1 MTSKRNIPTRRFIK
15 PSLHFLIEKKRDG
28 GEFTQ
33 EEIRYIIDSTLDGEM
48 PQHQLAALAMAI
60 YFSGMSAQET
70 ADLTEEMMLS
80 GEVIDLSHIAKP
92 KIDKYST
99 GGVGDK
105 TSLVLVPLAMASG
118 VVVPM
123 MCGVEH
129 DYIINTLEKL
139 AAIPGFKSHQTNE
152 HFARSSRRIG
162 GAISQQTEDLAP
174 ADAKFYELRKETGTI
189 PSLPLITGSV
199 LSKKLAEGSEGL
211 VIDVKWGN
219 GSFIKDLEQAK
230 QLARSMTRVGRSM
243 KRRCVALV
251 TDMNQP
257 LGDTVGTSLEV
268 KEAIQ
273 LLKGEGPEDMKEL
286 VLKLGME
293 IVRLAGVAGSTLS
306 AKQTVQR
313 HLTDG
318 SALEKFK
325 DLVKAQGGDTV
336 FIDHPEKFPAARHI
350 RKLPAPKRGYV
361 HTINAAMIA
370 RGVHLLGAGKED
382 RARQD
387 RSLGRRFRNQ
397 ESRHAGE
404 ARRAADDDPLQRR
417 GEARAGAGVF
427 QKCLPSCAETS
438 DAAAVDC
445 RARRVTRTLFQ
456 SRPISVGFFV
466 AHSPLSGAGRAGRDG
481 RDGSPSR
488 QREEAET
495 T

>member
-1 MTSKRNIPTRRFIK
+1 MTKRTLPPRRFIK
-15 PSLHFLIEKKRDG
+15 PTFEFLIEKKRDG
-28 GEFTQ
+28 GEFNQ
-33 EEIRYIIDSTLDGEM
+33 DEIRYIIDSTLDGDM
-48 PQHQLAALAMAI
+48 PEHQLSALLMAI
-60 YFSGMSAQET
+60 YFQQMSAQET
-70 ADLTEEMMLS
+70 AELTEEMMLS

-123 MCGVEH
+123 MCGDEH
-129 DYIINTLEKL
+129 DFVVNTLEKL
-139 AAIPGFKSHQTNE
+139 CAIPGFKSRLSIDQFSNQLG
-152 HFARSSRRIG
+152 RIG
-162 GAISQQTEDLAP
+162 GAIVEQDAKLAP
-174 ADAKFYELRKETGTI
+174 ADAKFFEMRKATGTI

-257 LGDTVGTSLEV
+257 LGDTVGTALEV

-318 SALEKFK
+318 SALDKFK
-325 DLVKAQGGDTV
+325 ELVKAQGGDTSY
-336 FIDHPEKFPAARHI
+336 IDHPEKFPAARHI

-370 RGVHLLGAGKED
+370 RGVHLLGAGAEKEGD
-382 RARQD
+382 KIDHAVGVSEIKKVGTQVKQGEPLMMIHYND
-387 RSLGRRFRNQ
+387 
-397 ESRHAGE
+397 ESKLEQALEYFKNAYRLAPK
-404 ARRAADDDPLQRR
+404 RPTPPPLVV
-417 GEARAGAGVF
+417 E
-427 QKCLPSCAETS
+427 
-438 DAAAVDC
+438 
-445 RARRVTRTLFQ
+445 RV
-456 SRPISVGFFV
+456 
-466 AHSPLSGAGRAGRDG
+466 A
-481 RDGSPSR
+481 
-488 QREEAET
+488 
-495 T
+495 

>member
-1 MTSKRNIPTRRFIK
+1 MTSHMRKRPLPPRRFTK
-15 PSLHFLIEKKRDG
+15 PSFSYLIEKKRDG
-28 GEFTQ
+28 GEFSQ

-48 PQHQLAALAMAI
+48 PQHQLAALLMAI
-60 YFSGMSAQET
+60 YFANMSAQET
-70 ADLTEEMMLS
+70 AILTEEMMLS

-123 MCGVEH
+123 MCGTDQEYV
-129 DYIINTLEKL
+129 INALDQL
-139 AAIPGFKSHQTNE
+139 GAIPGFKGVQSIP
-152 HFARSSRRIG
+152 HFTEQLGQIG
-162 GAISQQTEDLAP
+162 GAIVAQVPDLAP
-174 ADAKFYELRKETGTI
+174 ADAKFYELRKDTGTI

-199 LSKKLAEGSEGL
+199 LSRKLAEGSEGL

-219 GSFIKDLEQAK
+219 GSFIRDLEQAK

-268 KEAIQ
+268 KEAIA
-273 LLKGEGPEDMKEL
+273 LMTGGGPEDMKEL

-313 HLTDG
+313 HLSDG

-325 DLVKAQGGDTV
+325 ELVRAQGGDV
-336 FIDHPEKFPAARHI
+336 SYIDHPEKFPQAKHI

-370 RGVHLLGAGKED
+370 RGVHLLGAGRELAHDKIDYAIGVSEIKKVGTQVKQGEPLMMIHYN
-382 RARQD
+382 AEAKLEQ
-387 RSLGRRFRNQ
+387 SLEYFKNAYRLAPKRPTPP
-397 ESRHAGE
+397 
-404 ARRAADDDPLQRR
+404 PLIV
-417 GEARAGAGVF
+417 E
-427 QKCLPSCAETS
+427 
-438 DAAAVDC
+438 
-445 RARRVTRTLFQ
+445 RV
-456 SRPISVGFFV
+456 
-466 AHSPLSGAGRAGRDG
+466 A
-481 RDGSPSR
+481 
-488 QREEAET
+488 
-495 T
+495 

>member
-1 MTSKRNIPTRRFIK
+1 MTKRTLPPRRFIK
-15 PSLHFLIEKKRDG
+15 PSFTSLIEKKRDG
-28 GEFTQ
+28 QEFTQ
-33 EEIRYIIDSTLDGEM
+33 EEIRYIIDSTLDGDM
-48 PQHQLAALAMAI
+48 PQHQLAALLMAI
-60 YFSGMSAQET
+60 FFQQMSAQET
-70 ADLTEEMMLS
+70 AILTEEMMLS

-105 TSLVLVPLAMASG
+105 TSLVLVPLAMAAG

-129 DYIINTLEKL
+129 DYIISPLQKL
-139 AAIPGFKSHQTNE
+139 SAFPGFKTHLSIEAFTHQL
-152 HFARSSRRIG
+152 AKIG
-162 GAISQQTEDLAP
+162 GAIVEQDVKLAP

-199 LSKKLAEGSEGL
+199 LSRKLAEGSEGL

-257 LGDTVGTSLEV
+257 LGDTVGTALEV
-268 KEAIQ
+268 KEAIA

-306 AKQTVQR
+306 AKQTVLR

-318 SALEKFK
+318 TALEKFK
-325 DLVKAQGGDTV
+325 ELVKAQGGDTAYV
-336 FIDHPEKFPAARHI
+336 DHPEKFHVAKHI

-370 RGVHLLGAGKED
+370 RGVHL
-382 RARQD
+382 
-387 RSLGRRFRNQ
+387 
-397 ESRHAGE
+397 
-404 ARRAADDDPLQRR
+404 
-417 GEARAGAGVF
+417 GAGVE
-427 QKCLPSCAETS
+427 KHH
-438 DAAAVDC
+438 DKIDY
-445 RARRVTRTLFQ
+445 
-456 SRPISVGFFV
+456 SVGVSEIKKVGTQVKQGEPLMMIHYNDESKLETALNYFKEAYRLAPKRPTPPPLVVERV
-466 AHSPLSGAGRAGRDG
+466 A
-481 RDGSPSR
+481 
-488 QREEAET
+488 
-495 T
+495 

>member
-1 MTSKRNIPTRRFIK
+1 MPHRKFIK
-15 PSLHFLIEKKRDG
+15 PTFVSLIEKKRDG
-28 GEFTQ
+28 GEFSQ

-48 PQHQLAALAMAI
+48 PQHQLSALLMAI
-60 YFSGMSAQET
+60 YFANMSAQET

-99 GGVGDK
+99 GGIGDK
-105 TSLVLVPLAMASG
+105 TSLVLVPLAMAAG

-129 DYIINTLEKL
+129 DHVINTLEKL
-139 AAIPGFKSHQTNE
+139 CAIPGFKPHLTNE
-152 HFARSSRRIG
+152 HFALQLAKIN
-162 GAISQQTEDLAP
+162 GAICTQNADLAP
-174 ADAKFYELRKETGTI
+174 ADARFYALRKETGTI

-199 LSKKLAEGSEGL
+199 LSKKLAEGAEGL

-257 LGDTVGTSLEV
+257 LGDTVGTSLEI
-268 KEAIQ
+268 KEAIN
-273 LLKGEGPEDMKEL
+273 LLKGQGPEDMKEL

-325 DLVKAQGGDTV
+325 KLVEAQGGDTSY
-336 FIDHPEKFPAARHI
+336 IDHPEKFPLAKHI

-370 RGVHLLGAGKED
+370 RGVHLLGAGRDNHGKVD
-382 RARQD
+382 
-387 RSLGRRFRNQ
+387 
-397 ESRHAGE
+397 HAVGVSEIKKVGTQVKQGE
-404 ARRAADDDPLQRR
+404 PLMMIHYND
-417 GEARAGAGVF
+417 EAKLEQALNYF
-427 QKCLPSCAETS
+427 K
-438 DAAAVDC
+438 DAYRLAPKRPTPPPLVVE
-445 RARRVTRTLFQ
+445 RV
-456 SRPISVGFFV
+456 
-466 AHSPLSGAGRAGRDG
+466 A
-481 RDGSPSR
+481 
-488 QREEAET
+488 
-495 T
+495 

>member
-1 MTSKRNIPTRRFIK
+1 MTKRTLPPRRFIK
-15 PSLHFLIEKKRDG
+15 PSFNALIEKKRDG
-28 GEFTQ
+28 QEFTQ
-33 EEIRYIIDSTLDGEM
+33 EEIRYIIDSTLDGDM
-48 PQHQLAALAMAI
+48 PQHQLAALLMAI
-60 YFSGMSAQET
+60 FFQQMSAQET
-70 ADLTEEMMLS
+70 AILTEEMMLS
-80 GEVIDLSHIAKP
+80 GEVIDLSSIAKP

-129 DYIINTLEKL
+129 DYIISPLQKL
-139 AAIPGFKSHQTNE
+139 AAFPGFKSHLSIDAFTSQL
-152 HFARSSRRIG
+152 AKIG
-162 GAISQQTEDLAP
+162 GAIVAQDEKLAP

-199 LSKKLAEGSEGL
+199 LSRKLAEGSEGL

-257 LGDTVGTSLEV
+257 LGDTVGTALEV
-268 KEAIQ
+268 KEAIA

-325 DLVKAQGGDTV
+325 ELVKAQGGDTA
-336 FIDHPEKFPAARHI
+336 FIDHPEKFPAAKHI

-370 RGVHLLGAGKED
+370 RGVHLLGAGVEKHGD
-382 RARQD
+382 
-387 RSLGRRFRNQ
+387 
-397 ESRHAGE
+397 
-404 ARRAADDDPLQRR
+404 
-417 GEARAGAGVF
+417 
-427 QKCLPSCAETS
+427 K
-438 DAAAVDC
+438 VDY
-445 RARRVTRTLFQ
+445 
-456 SRPISVGFFV
+456 SVGVSEIKKVGTQVKQGEPLMMIHYNDESKLETALNYFKDAYRLAPKRPTPPPLVVERV
-466 AHSPLSGAGRAGRDG
+466 A
-481 RDGSPSR
+481 
-488 QREEAET
+488 
-495 T
+495 

>member
-1 MTSKRNIPTRRFIK
+1 MTKRVLPLRKFIK
-15 PSLHFLIEKKRDG
+15 PSFESLIEKKRDG
-28 GEFTQ
+28 AEFTQ

-48 PQHQLAALAMAI
+48 PQHQLAALLMAI
-60 YFSGMSAQET
+60 YFANMSAQET

-105 TSLVLVPLAMASG
+105 TSLVLVPLAMAAG

-123 MCGVEH
+123 MCGAEH
-129 DYIINTLEKL
+129 DYVIGTLEKL
-139 AAIPGFKSHQTNE
+139 VSIPGFKPHLTNE
-152 HFARSSRRIG
+152 QFAAQLARIN
-162 GAISQQTEDLAP
+162 GAICTQSSDLAP
-174 ADAKFYELRKETGTI
+174 ADARFFEIRKETGSI

-199 LSKKLAEGSEGL
+199 LSKKLAEGAEGL

-257 LGDTVGTSLEV
+257 LGDSVGTSLEI

-273 LLKGEGPEDMKEL
+273 LLKGGGPEDMKEL

-325 DLVKAQGGDTV
+325 ELIKAQGGDTS
-336 FIDHPEKFPAARHI
+336 FIDHPEKFSQAKHI

-361 HTINAAMIA
+361 HTISAAMIA
-370 RGVHLLGAGKED
+370 QGVHLLGAG
-382 RARQD
+382 R
-387 RSLGRRFRNQ
+387 
-397 ESRHAGE
+397 
-404 ARRAADDDPLQRR
+404 
-417 GEARAGAGVF
+417 
-427 QKCLPSCAETS
+427 
-438 DAAAVDC
+438 DAHGKIDH
-445 RARRVTRTLFQ
+445 
-456 SRPISVGFFV
+456 SVGVSEIKKVGTQVKQGEPLMMIHYNDEAKLEQALNFFKDAYRLAPKRPTPPPLVVERV
-466 AHSPLSGAGRAGRDG
+466 A
-481 RDGSPSR
+481 
-488 QREEAET
+488 
-495 T
+495 